1 MPLLLLIP
9 LLLAGVVVLWLV
21 LLPFGL
27 WARYRNGGARRRAV
41 PWAIRLNVAL
51 LALSLPL
58 FLLSAW
64 ITQHWIG
71 DALRDAALGLLAG
84 VLVGGLGLALTRF
97 EPDAGGFHYT
107 PSRVVVLALTVV
119 VALRILAGMWLSARG
134 MGDLAGVT
142 HPAAPGAAIGV
153 PATAMAWLRGGGWFG
168 VGGLLLG
175 YHAAYAWGLRARLPR
190 RGAGAGASVIAPRRA
205 GPAAPVRPRTRG

>member
-41 PWAIRLNVAL
+41 GWAIRLNVAL

-64 ITQHWIG
+64 ITQHWVG
-71 DALRDAALGLLAG
+71 DALRDGALGLLAG
-84 VLVGGLGLALTRF
+84 VLAGGLGLALTRF
-97 EPDAGGFHYT
+97 EPDADGFHYT

-119 VALRILAGMWLSARG
+119 IALRILGGLWLSARG

-142 HPAAPGAAIGV
+142 HPDTVTGGAAAGV
-153 PATAMAWLRGGGWFG
+153 PATAIAWLRGGGWFG

-190 RGAGAGASVIAPRRA
+190 RGGQAPSSRSQRA
-205 GPAAPVRPRTRG
+205 